1 MRQSASRRSASS
13 YSDARAA
20 FTLIELLFVVLV
32 VAILAS
38 IAIRKFRTT
47 KERAYIAEMKA
58 DLRNLAT
65 SAESRYELD
74 GTYANVVV
82 PQGSPGVTTT
92 ITLGVTEWTASA
104 THANSPGITCTLSV
118 GGAAELIARN
128 EPVCL

>member
-1 MRQSASRRSASS
+1 MRSSGALGSGRRGVRS
-13 YSDARAA
+13 RAA
-20 FTLIELLFVVLV
+20 FTLLELMFVVMV

-38 IAIRKFRTT
+38 IAIAKFNSS
-47 KERAYIAEMKA
+47 KERAYIAAMKA

-74 GTYANVVV
+74 GSYANVVV

-92 ITLGVTEWTASA
+92 ITLGVTEWSATA
-104 THANSPGITCTLSV
+104 THANAPGIKCTLSV

-128 EPVCL
+128 EPVCQ

>member
-1 MRQSASRRSASS
+1 VRRSLTAGSASNGKRV
-13 YSDARAA
+13 RAA
-20 FTLIELLFVVLV
+20 FTLIELMFVVMV

-38 IAIRKFRTT
+38 IAIAKFNRSR
-47 KERAYIAEMKA
+47 ERAYIAAMKA

-74 GTYANVVV
+74 GSYANVVV

-92 ITLGVTEWTASA
+92 ITLGVTEWSATA
-104 THANSPGITCTLSV
+104 THANAPGIACALGV

-128 EPVCL
+128 EPICQ

>member
-1 MRQSASRRSASS
+1 MRRTAAPGSASNRKR
-13 YSDARAA
+13 ARAA
-20 FTLIELLFVVLV
+20 FTLIELMFVVMV

-38 IAIRKFRTT
+38 IAIAKFNTS
-47 KERAYIAEMKA
+47 KQRAYVAAMKA

-92 ITLGVTEWTASA
+92 ITLGVTEWSATA
-104 THANSPGITCTLSV
+104 THANAPGITCTLSV

-128 EPVCL
+128 EPVCQ